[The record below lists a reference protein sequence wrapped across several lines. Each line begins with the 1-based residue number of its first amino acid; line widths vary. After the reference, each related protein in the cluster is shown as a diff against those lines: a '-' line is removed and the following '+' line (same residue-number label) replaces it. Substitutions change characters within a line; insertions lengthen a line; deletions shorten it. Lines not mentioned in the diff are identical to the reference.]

1 MFEDIY
7 NSVLEGDAP
16 GCVAG
21 VKVALAAGKDPGKIL
36 DEGMIAA
43 MAKVGQLF
51 ECGEYFVPEM
61 LIAARAMQSGL
72 KELRPHLVAADI
84 KPMSV

>member
-1 MFEDIY
+1 
-7 NSVLEGDAP
+7 
-16 GCVAG
+16 
-21 VKVALAAGKDPGKIL
+21 
-36 DEGMIAA
+36 MIAA